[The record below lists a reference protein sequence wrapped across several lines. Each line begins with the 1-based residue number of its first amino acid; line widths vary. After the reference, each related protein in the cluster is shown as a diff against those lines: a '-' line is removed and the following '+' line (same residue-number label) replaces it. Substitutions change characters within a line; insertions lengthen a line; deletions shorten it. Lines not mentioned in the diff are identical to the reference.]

1 MFEYLNGT
9 IKVKKPEY
17 LAIDVNGVGYRV
29 YITLKT
35 YDKVQIGDKKELYIY
50 NVIKED
56 AFKLVGFL
64 EERERTLFEM
74 LIGINGIGLS
84 LALSIMSTFSIDNI
98 REIVLNEDFKTLKR
112 VPKLGEKKS
121 KQIIIDLN
129 NKIKTLNLMSMED
142 PTGDMLNSAIEE
154 ELYLAL
160 ESLGYSKK
168 EIDSLVSKDELNS
181 YSSLEDAIKGVLKKI
196 QLRGWLY
203 EKNLCS
209 RYQRFNTWSS

>member
-1 MFEYLNGT
+1 MFEYLNG
-9 IKVKKPEY
+9 IVKIKKPEY
-17 LAIDVNGVGYRV
+17 LGIDVNGVGYRV

-35 YDKVQIGDKKELYIY
+35 YDQVQVGDKRELHIY

-56 AFKLVGFL
+56 TFKLVGFL

-74 LIGINGIGLS
+74 LIGISGIGLS

-98 REIVLNEDFKTLKR
+98 REIVLTEDFKTLKR

-129 NKIKTLNLMSMED
+129 NKIKTLNLMAMED
-142 PTGDMLNSAIEE
+142 PSGAVLNSAIEE
-154 ELYLAL
+154 ELYMAL

-181 YSSLEDAIKGVLKKI
+181 YSTLEDAIKGVLKKI
-196 QLRGWLY
+196 QLRG
-203 EKNLCS
+203 
-209 RYQRFNTWSS
+209 

>member
-1 MFEYLNGT
+1 MFEYLNGV
-9 IKVKKPEY
+9 IKIKKPEY
-17 LAIDVNGVGYRV
+17 LAVDVNGVGYRV

-35 YDKVQIGDKKELYIY
+35 YDQVQVGEKKELYIY

-64 EERERTLFEM
+64 QERERVLFEM
-74 LIGINGIGLS
+74 LIGISGIGLS

-98 REIVLNEDFKTLKR
+98 REIVLTEDFKTLKR

-142 PTGDMLNSAIEE
+142 PSGDMLNNKIEE
-154 ELYLAL
+154 ELYMAL
-160 ESLGYSKK
+160 DSLGYSKK
-168 EIDSLVSKDELNS
+168 EIDSMISKDELNS
-181 YSSLEDAIKGVLKKI
+181 YSTLEEAIKGVLKKI
-196 QLRGWLY
+196 QLRG
-203 EKNLCS
+203 
-209 RYQRFNTWSS
+209 

>member
-1 MFEYLNGT
+1 MFEYLNGV

-35 YDKVQIGDKKELYIY
+35 YDQVQIGEKKELFIY

-64 EERERTLFEM
+64 QERERVLFEM
-74 LIGINGIGLS
+74 LIGISGIGLS
-84 LALSIMSTFSIDNI
+84 LALSIMSTFSIDNL

-142 PTGDMLNSAIEE
+142 PSSENLNNLIED

-160 ESLGYSKK
+160 DSLGYSKK
-168 EIDSLVSKDELNS
+168 EIDSLISKDELKAFKS
-181 YSSLEDAIKGVLKKI
+181 IEEAIKGVLKKI
-196 QLRGWLY
+196 QLRG
-203 EKNLCS
+203 
-209 RYQRFNTWSS
+209 

>member
-1 MFEYLNGT
+1 MFEYLNGVVK
-9 IKVKKPEY
+9 IKKPEY
-17 LAIDVNGVGYRV
+17 LGIDVNGVGYRV

-35 YDKVQIGDKKELYIY
+35 YDEVQLGDKRELHIY

-56 AFKLVGFL
+56 TFKLVGFL
-64 EERERTLFEM
+64 EERERVLFEM
-74 LIGINGIGLS
+74 LIGISGIGLS

-98 REIVLNEDFKTLKR
+98 REIVLTEDFKTLKR

-129 NKIKTLNLMSMED
+129 NKIKTLNLMAMED
-142 PTGDMLNSAIEE
+142 PSGDVLNSAIED
-154 ELYLAL
+154 ELYMAL

-181 YSSLEDAIKGVLKKI
+181 YSTLEDAIKGVLKKI
-196 QLRGWLY
+196 QLRG
-203 EKNLCS
+203 
-209 RYQRFNTWSS
+209 

>member
-1 MFEYLNGT
+1 MFEYLNGE
-9 IKVKKPEY
+9 IKIKKPEY

-35 YDKVQIGDKKELYIY
+35 YDQVQVGEKKELYIY

-64 EERERTLFEM
+64 QERERVLFEM
-74 LIGINGIGLS
+74 LIGISGIGLS

-98 REIVLNEDFKTLKR
+98 REIVLTEDFKTLKR

-142 PTGDMLNSAIEE
+142 PSGELLNSAIEE
-154 ELYLAL
+154 ELYMAL
-160 ESLGYSKK
+160 DSLGYSKK
-168 EIDSLVSKDELNS
+168 EIDSLISKDELNS
-181 YSSLEDAIKGVLKKI
+181 YTTLEEAIKGVLKKI
-196 QLRGWLY
+196 QLRG
-203 EKNLCS
+203 
-209 RYQRFNTWSS
+209 

>member
-1 MFEYLNGT
+1 MFEYLNGV
-9 IKVKKPEY
+9 IKIKKPEY
-17 LAIDVNGVGYRV
+17 LAVDVNGVGYRV

-35 YDKVQIGDKKELYIY
+35 YDQVQVGEKKELYIY

-64 EERERTLFEM
+64 QERERVLFEM
-74 LIGINGIGLS
+74 LIGISGIGLS

-98 REIVLNEDFKTLKR
+98 REIVLTEDFKTLKR

-142 PTGDMLNSAIEE
+142 PSGDMLNNAIEE
-154 ELYLAL
+154 ELYMAL
-160 ESLGYSKK
+160 DSLGYSKK
-168 EIDSLVSKDELNS
+168 EIDSLMSKEELNS
-181 YSSLEDAIKGVLKKI
+181 YSTLEEAIKGVLKKI
-196 QLRGWLY
+196 QLRG
-203 EKNLCS
+203 
-209 RYQRFNTWSS
+209 

>member
-1 MFEYLNGT
+1 MFEYLNGV
-9 IKVKKPEY
+9 IKIKKPEY
-17 LAIDVNGVGYRV
+17 LAVDVNGVGYRV

-35 YDKVQIGDKKELYIY
+35 YDQVQVGEKKELYIY

-64 EERERTLFEM
+64 QEKERVLFEM
-74 LIGINGIGLS
+74 LIGISGIGLS

-98 REIVLNEDFKTLKR
+98 REIVLTEDFKTLKR

-142 PTGDMLNSAIEE
+142 PSGDVLNNAIEE
-154 ELYLAL
+154 ELYMAL
-160 ESLGYSKK
+160 DSLGYSKK
-168 EIDSLVSKDELNS
+168 EIDSMISKDELNS
-181 YSSLEDAIKGVLKKI
+181 YSTLEEAIKGVLKKI
-196 QLRGWLY
+196 QLRG
-203 EKNLCS
+203 
-209 RYQRFNTWSS
+209 

>member
-1 MFEYLNGT
+1 MFEYLNGV
-9 IKVKKPEY
+9 IKIKKPEY
-17 LAIDVNGVGYRV
+17 LAVDVNGVGYRV

-35 YDKVQIGDKKELYIY
+35 YDQVQVGEKKELYIY

-64 EERERTLFEM
+64 QEKERVLFEM
-74 LIGINGIGLS
+74 LIGISGIGLS

-98 REIVLNEDFKTLKR
+98 REIVLTEDFKTLKR

-142 PTGDMLNSAIEE
+142 SSGDVLNNAIEE
-154 ELYLAL
+154 ELYMAL
-160 ESLGYSKK
+160 DSLGYSKK
-168 EIDSLVSKDELNS
+168 EIDSMISKDELNS
-181 YSSLEDAIKGVLKKI
+181 YSTLEEAIKGVLKKI
-196 QLRGWLY
+196 QLRG
-203 EKNLCS
+203 
-209 RYQRFNTWSS
+209 

>member
-1 MFEYLNGT
+1 MFEYLNGV
-9 IKVKKPEY
+9 IKIKKAEY
-17 LAIDVNGVGYRV
+17 LAVDVNGIGYRV

-56 AFKLVGFL
+56 TFKLVGFL
-64 EERERTLFEM
+64 EEKERVLFEM
-74 LIGINGIGLS
+74 LIGISGIGLS
-84 LALSIMSTFSIDNI
+84 LALSIMSTFTIDNI

-129 NKIKTLNLMSMED
+129 NKIKTLNLMSMEE
-142 PTGDMLNSAIEE
+142 PSGEVLNNAIEE
-154 ELYLAL
+154 ELYMAL

-168 EIDSLVSKDELNS
+168 EIDSLISKEELKG
-181 YSSLEDAIKGVLKKI
+181 YTTLESAIKGVLKKI
-196 QLRGWLY
+196 QLRG
-203 EKNLCS
+203 
-209 RYQRFNTWSS
+209 

>member
-1 MFEYLNGT
+1 MFEYLNGKIT
-9 IKVKKPEY
+9 VKRPEY
-17 LAIDVNGVGYRV
+17 VAMDVNGVGYRV

-35 YDKVQIGDKKELYIY
+35 YDKVVLNENKQLYIY

-64 EERERTLFEM
+64 EERERALFEM
-74 LIGINGIGLS
+74 LIGVSGIGLS
-84 LALSIMSTFSIDNI
+84 LALAIMSTFSIDNI
-98 REIVLNEDFKTLKR
+98 REIVLNEDFKTLKK

-129 NKIKTLNLMSMED
+129 NKMKTLNLMSMEEPKED
-142 PTGDMLNSAIEE
+142 SMNLMIED

-168 EIDSLVSKDELNS
+168 EIDKLISKNELREFKT
-181 YSSLEDAIKGVLKKI
+181 LEDAIKGVLKKI
-196 QLRGWLY
+196 QIRG
-203 EKNLCS
+203 
-209 RYQRFNTWSS
+209 

>member
-1 MFEYLNGT
+1 MFEYLNGV
-9 IKVKKPEY
+9 IKIKKPEY
-17 LAIDVNGVGYRV
+17 LAVDVNGVGYRV

-35 YDKVQIGDKKELYIY
+35 YDQVQVGEKKELYIY

-64 EERERTLFEM
+64 QERERVLFEM
-74 LIGINGIGLS
+74 LIGISGIGLS

-98 REIVLNEDFKTLKR
+98 REIVLTEDFKTLKR

-142 PTGDMLNSAIEE
+142 PSGDMLNNAIEE
-154 ELYLAL
+154 ELYMAL
-160 ESLGYSKK
+160 DSLGYNKK
-168 EIDSLVSKDELNS
+168 EIDSMISKDELNS
-181 YSSLEDAIKGVLKKI
+181 YSTLEEAIKGVLKKI
-196 QLRGWLY
+196 QLRG
-203 EKNLCS
+203 
-209 RYQRFNTWSS
+209 

>member
-1 MFEYLNGT
+1 MFEYLNGVVK
-9 IKVKKPEY
+9 IKKPEY
-17 LAIDVNGVGYRV
+17 LGIDVNGVGYRV

-35 YDKVQIGDKKELYIY
+35 YDEVQIGDKRELYIY

-64 EERERTLFEM
+64 QERERVLFEM
-74 LIGINGIGLS
+74 LIGISGIGLS

-98 REIVLNEDFKTLKR
+98 REIVLTEDFKTLKR

-129 NKIKTLNLMSMED
+129 NKIKTLNLMAMED
-142 PTGDMLNSAIEE
+142 PSGDILNSAIED
-154 ELYLAL
+154 ELYMAL

-168 EIDSLVSKDELNS
+168 EIDSLVSKDELNG
-181 YSSLEDAIKGVLKKI
+181 YSTLEDAIKGVLKKI
-196 QLRGWLY
+196 QLRG
-203 EKNLCS
+203 
-209 RYQRFNTWSS
+209 

>member
-1 MFEYLNGT
+1 MFEYLNGV
-9 IKVKKPEY
+9 IKIKKPEY
-17 LAIDVNGVGYRV
+17 LAVDVNGVGYRV

-35 YDKVQIGDKKELYIY
+35 YDQVQVGEKKELYIY

-64 EERERTLFEM
+64 QERERVLFEM
-74 LIGINGIGLS
+74 LIGISGIGLS

-98 REIVLNEDFKTLKR
+98 REIVLTEDFKTLKR

-142 PTGDMLNSAIEE
+142 PTGDMLNNAIEE
-154 ELYLAL
+154 ELYMAL
-160 ESLGYSKK
+160 DSLGYSKK
-168 EIDSLVSKDELNS
+168 EIDSMISKDELNS
-181 YSSLEDAIKGVLKKI
+181 YSTLEEAIKGVLKKI
-196 QLRGWLY
+196 QLRG
-203 EKNLCS
+203 
-209 RYQRFNTWSS
+209 

>member
-74 LIGINGIGLS
+74 LIGISGIGLS

-129 NKIKTLNLMSMED
+129 NKIKTLNLMSMEN

-196 QLRGWLY
+196 QLRG
-203 EKNLCS
+203 
-209 RYQRFNTWSS
+209 

>member
-1 MFEYLNGT
+1 MFEYLNGV
-9 IKVKKPEY
+9 IKIKKPEY
-17 LAIDVNGVGYRV
+17 LAVDVNGVGYRV

-35 YDKVQIGDKKELYIY
+35 YDQVQVGEKKELYIY

-64 EERERTLFEM
+64 QERERVLFEM
-74 LIGINGIGLS
+74 LIGISGIGLS

-98 REIVLNEDFKTLKR
+98 REIVLTEDFKTLKR

-142 PTGDMLNSAIEE
+142 PSGDVLNNAIEE
-154 ELYLAL
+154 ELYMAL
-160 ESLGYSKK
+160 DSLGYSKK
-168 EIDSLVSKDELNS
+168 EIDSMISKDELNS
-181 YSSLEDAIKGVLKKI
+181 YSTLEEAIKGVLKKI
-196 QLRGWLY
+196 QLRG
-203 EKNLCS
+203 
-209 RYQRFNTWSS
+209 